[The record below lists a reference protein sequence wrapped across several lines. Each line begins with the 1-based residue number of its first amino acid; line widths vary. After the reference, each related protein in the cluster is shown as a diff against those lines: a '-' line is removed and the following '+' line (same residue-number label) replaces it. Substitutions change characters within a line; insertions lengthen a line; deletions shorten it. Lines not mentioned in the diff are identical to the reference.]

1 MLIQYTFDKIKSF
14 CKVGDDNQLLLLLLT
29 ILSHTS
35 NKLHLV
41 ALLLSAILMALLPL
55 IIVKS
60 VRFK

>member
-1 MLIQYTFDKIKSF
+1 MLIQHTFDKVKSF

-29 ILSHTS
+29 ILTHTS

-41 ALLLSAILMALLPL
+41 ALLLSTILMTLLPL